1 MSAMTK
7 NKRQGRTSAIRK
19 KPEPKIPELYQVVVQ
34 CSNEADQRK
43 LYERLTAE
51 NRTCRLIIL

>member
-1 MSAMTK
+1 MK
-7 NKRQGRTSAIRK
+7 QKRQHSPPAT
-19 KPEPKIPELYQVVVQ
+19 KPQRREPKIPELYQVVVQ
-34 CSNEADQRK
+34 CADENDQRK

>member
-1 MSAMTK
+1 MNRK
-7 NKRQGRTSAIRK
+7 NQRNRPAAKPQR
-19 KPEPKIPELYQVVVQ
+19 PEPRIPEFYQVVVQ
-34 CSNEADQRK
+34 CTDEADQRA

>member
-1 MSAMTK
+1 MPVMTRSNQQTCSSTK
-7 NKRQGRTSAIRK
+7 QK

-34 CSNEADQRK
+34 CKDETDQRK